1 LNEGHENNNKKISQ
15 EIENFAIQNQL
26 RIDENK
32 RTLEKMDE
40 YDTILQS
47 KLKTLDSKCELR
59 ISQLESDNKKS
70 MGAVKKL

>member
-1 LNEGHENNNKKISQ
+1 
-15 EIENFAIQNQL
+15 
-26 RIDENK
+26 
-32 RTLEKMDE
+32 MDE